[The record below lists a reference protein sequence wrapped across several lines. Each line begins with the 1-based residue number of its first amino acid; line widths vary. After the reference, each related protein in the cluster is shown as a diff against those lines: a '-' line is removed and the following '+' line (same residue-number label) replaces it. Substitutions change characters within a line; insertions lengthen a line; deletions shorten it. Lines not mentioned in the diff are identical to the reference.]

1 MDKKLAL
8 KALQAGKAIIVN
20 DTWQYKG
27 IYKYKIHNKVTT
39 YSSGFFTL
47 DEAANEVLEALKN
60 KECVIEI
67 K

>member
-1 MDKKLAL
+1 MNKKIVKAALDSDKAV
-8 KALQAGKAIIVN
+8 IVN
-20 DTWQYKG
+20 GLWY
-27 IYKYKIHNKVTT
+27 YKYKIHNKATI

-47 DEAANEVLEALKN
+47 DEAVDAILEALKD

>member
-1 MDKKLAL
+1 MNKKVVRAAL
-8 KALQAGKAIIVN
+8 ESGKAVVVN
-20 DTWQYKG
+20 GLWYYKG
-27 IYKYKIHNKVTT
+27 IYKYKIHNKATV

-47 DEAANEVLEALKN
+47 DEAVDAILEALKN